1 MNLKIQEKQLPLK
14 LILLGFEQKLNL
26 RINMMPTVKGQKYIT
41 QVKIKTK
48 IQINILE
55 LIMEHGITDS
65 QKQISTN
72 ICTTRVQVYQ
82 QLFSLV

>member
-1 MNLKIQEKQLPLK
+1 MQEKQLQLK